1 MPKKVAESYLVPRYF
16 FLRIRA
22 ANCDLPSIRFKR
34 TEFWVCSRDV
44 CLQPG
49 MTVEEAM
56 LRIVKQA
63 VWLISATIL
72 LGCVSLAQG
81 RNDDYN
87 NWSDDH
93 RHDRRHHDDRD
104 RNDHHWY
111 NRERDHRYRD
121 NRRDEDWKYR
131 DRNNGW
137 RDRERN
143 SYYRGGR
150 YDYWG
155 GSYRMDRYDQGNRG
169 YSFGYQD
176 GAMVAREDMQLGKPY
191 HPDPRGKYEDADRG
205 YDRYWGDKSQYRS
218 QYAEGYRRGY
228 VAAFRGRY

>member
-1 MPKKVAESYLVPRYF
+1 MF
-16 FLRIRA
+16 
-22 ANCDLPSIRFKR
+22 
-34 TEFWVCSRDV
+34 VCNLEDR
-44 CLQPG
+44 
-49 MTVEEAM
+49 VEGTM

-72 LGCVSLAQG
+72 LGSMSLAQG
-81 RNDDYN
+81 RNDDHN

-93 RHDRRHHDDRD
+93 RRDRRHHDDRD